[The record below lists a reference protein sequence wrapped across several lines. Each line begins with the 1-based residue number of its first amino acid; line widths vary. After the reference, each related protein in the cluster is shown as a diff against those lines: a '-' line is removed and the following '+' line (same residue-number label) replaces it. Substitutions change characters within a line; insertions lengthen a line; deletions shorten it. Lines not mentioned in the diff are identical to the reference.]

1 MSTRIDSNTAI
12 LRYAA
17 TPPTDEQIA
26 QIRQILAKRFRNKAI
41 ALELQ
46 KDDQLT
52 GGFVI
57 SYGNFEYDWS
67 DRGRESQLE
76 SGLIV
81 SHDNFLRRRNPEEN
95 IISILKGRIEEFE
108 LYAEAKEIGTVLEIG
123 DGIATIKDVGNV
135 NYGEIVI
142 FDDGT
147 RGMVQDIQKKTVGV
161 ILFGDQRGI
170 RAGSHVVRMNRE
182 AGISVGEDYLGRV
195 VDALG
200 APLDGGANIRPVGY
214 YPIEQPAPGI
224 SERQS
229 VHEPME
235 TGILSIDTMFPIGRG
250 QRELIIG
257 DRQTGK
263 TSIALDTIINQRR
276 SDVICIYVAIG
287 QKASTIAQLV
297 NTLKK
302 YDAMRYTTVVA
313 ATASDPAPLQ
323 YIAPYAG
330 TAMAEYYMHR
340 GQHVLIVYDDLSKH
354 AVAYRSLSL
363 LLGRPPGREAY
374 PGDIFYL
381 HSRLLER
388 SAKLSDELGGGS
400 ITALPIVETQAGDV
414 SAYIPTNVI
423 SITDGQIFLESDLFF
438 EGMRP
443 AVNVGLSVS
452 RVGSSAQTEAIRK
465 SSGSIRIDLAQYRE
479 MAVFTQFSSDLD
491 DMTKKQLAHGQVL
504 MELLKQRL
512 GRPMPM
518 ADQVISLIAANGG
531 LLDDI
536 PKDDVKD
543 IQRGMLHWFHHM
555 QEKICLEL
563 RQEKYLPFRLKD
575 EILAAAKEYL
585 ADPTEADRKVE
596 DAPLFEEANSSVS
609 KPV

>member
-1 MSTRIDSNTAI
+1 MMATQNTSPVAS
-12 LRYAA
+12 LRYAK
-17 TPPTDEQIA
+17 TPPTNEQLEE
-26 QIRQILAKRFRNKAI
+26 IRRILVKRFEQEDI
-41 ALELQ
+41 TLEAVC
-46 KDDQLT
+46 DETLT

-57 SYGNFEYDWS
+57 TYKNFEYDWS
-67 DRGRESQLE
+67 DEGRETQLE
-76 SGLIV
+76 NGLIV
-81 SHDNFLRRRNPEEN
+81 SHDNFLRRHNQDEN

-108 LYAEAKEIGTVLEIG
+108 LFAEAKEIGTVLEIG
-123 DGIATIKDVGNV
+123 DGIAKIRDVGNV
-135 NYGEIVI
+135 YYGEIVI

-147 RGMVQDIQKKTVGV
+147 RGMVQDIQKNSVGV
-161 ILFGDQRGI
+161 ILFGDQSGI

-195 VDALG
+195 VDVLG

-224 SERQS
+224 AERQS

-263 TSIALDTIINQRR
+263 TSIALDTIINQKDT
-276 SDVICIYVAIG
+276 DVICIYVAVG
-287 QKASTIAQLV
+287 QKASTIAKLV

-302 YDAMRYTTVVA
+302 HDAMRYTTVVA
-313 ATASDPAPLQ
+313 AMASDPAPLQ

-423 SITDGQIFLESDLFF
+423 SITDGQIFLEADLFF

-465 SSGSIRIDLAQYRE
+465 ASGSIRLDLAQYRE

-491 DMTKKQLAHGQVL
+491 DTTKKQLAHGQVL

-512 GRPMPM
+512 GRPLPM
-518 ADQVISLIAANGG
+518 TDQVITLIAANGG
-531 LLDDI
+531 VLDNI
-536 PKDDVKD
+536 PKDDVKLL
-543 IQRGMLHWFHHM
+543 QRRMINWFHHR

-563 RQEKYLPFRLKD
+563 RQEKYLPDRLKS
-575 EILAAAKEYL
+575 EILEAAKEYIASPDA
-585 ADPTEADRKVE
+585 ADEKLENMPY
-596 DAPLFEEANSSVS
+596 
-609 KPV
+609 

>member
-1 MSTRIDSNTAI
+1 MMATETKNNTAT
-12 LRYAA
+12 LRYAL
-17 TPPTDEQIA
+17 TPPTDKQLEE
-26 QIRQILAKRFRNKAI
+26 IRRILVKRFANEEI
-41 ALELQ
+41 VLEAVCDSSLQ
-46 KDDQLT
+46 

-57 SYGNFEYDWS
+57 SYRNFEYDWS
-67 DRGRESQLE
+67 DEGRESQLE
-76 SGLIV
+76 SGLIT
-81 SHDNFLRRRNPEEN
+81 SHDNFLRRHNPDEN

-123 DGIATIKDVGNV
+123 DGIARIRDVGNV
-135 NYGEIVI
+135 YYGEIVI

-147 RGMVQDIQKKTVGV
+147 RGMVQDIQKNSVGV
-161 ILFGDQRGI
+161 ILFGDQSGI

-195 VDALG
+195 VDVLG

-224 SERQS
+224 AERQS

-263 TSIALDTIINQRR
+263 TSIALDTIINQKDT
-276 SDVICIYVAIG
+276 DVICIYVAIG
-287 QKASTIAQLV
+287 QKASTIAKLV

-302 YDAMRYTTVVA
+302 HDAMRYTTIVA

-423 SITDGQIFLESDLFF
+423 SITDGQIFLEADLFF

-465 SSGSIRIDLAQYRE
+465 ASGSIRLDLAQYRE

-491 DMTKKQLAHGQVL
+491 ETTKKQLAHGQVL

-512 GRPMPM
+512 GRPLSMT
-518 ADQVISLIAANGG
+518 DQVITLIAANGG
-531 LLDDI
+531 VLDNI
-536 PKDDVKD
+536 PKDDVKLL
-543 IQRGMLHWFHHM
+543 QRRMINWFHHR

-563 RQEKYLPFRLKD
+563 RQEKYLPDRLRS
-575 EILAAAKEYL
+575 EILEAAREYVASPDA
-585 ADPTEADRKVE
+585 ADEKLENMPY
-596 DAPLFEEANSSVS
+596 
-609 KPV
+609 

>member
-1 MSTRIDSNTAI
+1 
-12 LRYAA
+12 
-17 TPPTDEQIA
+17 
-26 QIRQILAKRFRNKAI
+26 
-41 ALELQ
+41 
-46 KDDQLT
+46 
-52 GGFVI
+52 
-57 SYGNFEYDWS
+57 
-67 DRGRESQLE
+67 
-76 SGLIV
+76 
-81 SHDNFLRRRNPEEN
+81 
-95 IISILKGRIEEFE
+95 
-108 LYAEAKEIGTVLEIG
+108 
-123 DGIATIKDVGNV
+123 
-135 NYGEIVI
+135 
-142 FDDGT
+142 
-147 RGMVQDIQKKTVGV
+147 
-161 ILFGDQRGI
+161 
-170 RAGSHVVRMNRE
+170 
-182 AGISVGEDYLGRV
+182 
-195 VDALG
+195 
-200 APLDGGANIRPVGY
+200 
-214 YPIEQPAPGI
+214 
-224 SERQS
+224 
-229 VHEPME
+229 
-235 TGILSIDTMFPIGRG
+235 
-250 QRELIIG
+250 
-257 DRQTGK
+257 
-263 TSIALDTIINQRR
+263 
-276 SDVICIYVAIG
+276 
-287 QKASTIAQLV
+287 
-297 NTLKK
+297 
-302 YDAMRYTTVVA
+302 MRYTTVVA

-585 ADPTEADRKVE
+585 ADPAEADRKVE